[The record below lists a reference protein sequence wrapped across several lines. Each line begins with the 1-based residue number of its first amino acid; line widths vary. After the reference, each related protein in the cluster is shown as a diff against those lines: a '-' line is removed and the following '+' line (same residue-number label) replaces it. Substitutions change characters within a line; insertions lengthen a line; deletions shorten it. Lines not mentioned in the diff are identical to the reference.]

1 MAFAVVKC
9 FPEFGRSAI
18 RESAAFNVPCFVG
31 ADAAVSNRP
40 EGLAVF
46 SFTVRLQTL
55 WFQRDVELPSEWLLK
70 LLPNSTGVYL
80 RRIKEPPDC
89 RNAL

>member
-1 MAFAVVKC
+1 M
-9 FPEFGRSAI
+9 FPALSGRTPQYRIDLRDWRFFLSPCACKLFG
-18 RESAAFNVPCFVG
+18 
-31 ADAAVSNRP
+31 
-40 EGLAVF
+40 F
-46 SFTVRLQTL
+46 SVML
-55 WFQRDVELPSEWLLK
+55 ELPSEWLLK